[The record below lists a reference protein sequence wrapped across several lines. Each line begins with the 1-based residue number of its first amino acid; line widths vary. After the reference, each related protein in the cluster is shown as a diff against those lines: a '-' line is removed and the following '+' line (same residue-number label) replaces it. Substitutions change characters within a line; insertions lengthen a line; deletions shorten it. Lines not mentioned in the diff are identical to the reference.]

1 VASRLRRTLA
11 DPTNADMSVSATAA
25 LPFQPWQAH
34 YAHPAPW
41 DTTFPPLTVPQ
52 MFADSVAR
60 FADRPLVDFMGRRFS
75 YAEIAQDANAFAAGL
90 QALGVAKG
98 DRIGL
103 FLPNVPIYLAA
114 YYGAM
119 IAGATVVNFSPLY
132 TAAELAA
139 QVADSGT
146 RLLVT
151 VDSSALLPTAL
162 AVKAQ
167 SALEWLVVGSLAA
180 QLPWFKGLAMRL
192 LARKSLS
199 PIPEQALRWDDL
211 LADTAPTPVTLDPEE
226 DLALLQYTGGT
237 TGTPKGAM
245 LTHQN
250 ITANTRQVEAIDPRQ
265 DERDVIV
272 GVLPMF
278 HVFANICVLNRT
290 VAHGGCI
297 AMLPRFD
304 AGQALKALARVQA
317 TAIPGVPTMY
327 QALLDHPDCGK
338 TDFSSLRVCISGGAP
353 LPQPLKQRFEAA
365 TGARL
370 IEGYGLTETAG
381 VATANPY
388 EGEERPGTIGQP
400 IPGTRVRLLDKED
413 PTQDAAE
420 GEPGELAI
428 QGPQVMRGY
437 WRRPEAALAA
447 FAERPDGRWLR
458 TGDVA
463 VLEEGGYLRIVDRI
477 KDMIAVGGFKVFPSE
492 VEAVLLRHPAV
503 KEALVIGVPDPY
515 RGEAPQAYVTL
526 LDGASENGD
535 ALAKW
540 LNAQLGKHER
550 VESVVVRES
559 LPKTMIGKL
568 DRKALRAEVGLA

>member
-1 VASRLRRTLA
+1 MVAVPPA
-11 DPTNADMSVSATAA
+11 H
-25 LPFQPWQAH
+25 PWQAH
-34 YAHPAPW
+34 YAHPTPW
-41 DTTFPPLTVPQ
+41 ETEFLPLTVTD
-52 MFADSVAR
+52 MFTQSVAR
-60 FADRPLVDFMGRRFS
+60 FTDRPLVDFLGRRFS
-75 YAEIAQDANAFAAGL
+75 YQDLHAEAAAFASGL
-90 QALGVAKG
+90 QQLGITRG
-98 DRIGL
+98 DRVGL
-103 FLPNVPIYLAA
+103 FLPNVPIYVAA

-119 IAGATVVNFSPLY
+119 LAGATVVNFSPLY
-132 TAAELAA
+132 SVAELAA

-162 AVKAQ
+162 AVKQQ

-180 QLPWFKGLAMRL
+180 QLPWAKGVAMRL
-192 LARKSLS
+192 FARKSLTR
-199 PIPEQALRWDDL
+199 IPVEALRWDDVL
-211 LADTAPTPVTLDPEE
+211 STAPLQPVSLDSQE

-237 TGTPKGAM
+237 TGAPKGAM

-250 ITANTRQVEAIDPRQ
+250 ITANTRQVEALDPRQ
-265 DERDVIV
+265 DERDMIV
-272 GVLPMF
+272 GVLPLF
-278 HVFANICVLNRT
+278 HVFANVCVLNRT

-304 AGQALKALARVQA
+304 AGQTLKTLARVEA
-317 TAIPGVPTMY
+317 TAMPGVPTMY
-327 QALLDHPDCGK
+327 QALLDHPDCGR

-353 LPQPLKQRFEAA
+353 LPLPLKERFEAA

-370 IEGYGLTETAG
+370 IEGYGLTETSG

-388 EGEERPGTIGQP
+388 EGVERPGTIGQP
-400 IPGTRVRLLDKED
+400 IPATLVRLLNKED
-413 PTQDAAE
+413 PAVDALP

-437 WRRPEAALAA
+437 WRRPEAAAAA
-447 FAERPDGRWLR
+447 FAERSDGRWLR

-503 KEALVIGVPDPY
+503 KEALVIGVPDAY
-515 RGEAPQAYVTL
+515 RGEAPRAFVTL
-526 LDGASENGD
+526 QPGAATSADE
-535 ALAKW
+535 LAGW

-550 VESVVVRES
+550 VDGVVLRES

-568 DRKALRAEVGLA
+568 DRKALRAELGIA

>member
-1 VASRLRRTLA
+1 MTVSPVAAS
-11 DPTNADMSVSATAA
+11 S
-25 LPFQPWQAH
+25 FQPWQAH
-34 YAHPAPW
+34 YAHPTPW
-41 DTTFPPLTVPQ
+41 DTVFAPLSVPQ
-52 MFADSVAR
+52 MFADSAAR
-60 FADRPLVDFMGRRFS
+60 FADRPLVDFLGRLFTYRDLQGE
-75 YAEIAQDANAFAAGL
+75 ALAFAAGL
-90 QALGVAKG
+90 QQRGIGKG
-98 DRIGL
+98 DRVGL
-103 FLPNVPIYLAA
+103 FLPNVPLYIAA

-132 TAAELAA
+132 TADELAA

-151 VDSSALLPTAL
+151 IDSSALLPTAVT
-162 AVKAQ
+162 VKEQ

-180 QLPWFKGLAMRL
+180 QLPWLKGIALRL
-192 LARKSLS
+192 FARKSLS
-199 PIPEQALRWDDL
+199 PIPPSALRWGDV
-211 LADTAPTPVTLDPEE
+211 LADSAPQPVPLDPEE

-250 ITANTRQVEAIDPRQ
+250 ITANTRQVEAIDPQ
-265 DERDVIV
+265 QQARDVIV
-272 GVLPMF
+272 GVLPFF

-304 AGQALKALARVQA
+304 AGQALKTLARVKA
-317 TAIPGVPTMY
+317 TAMPGVPTMY

-338 TDFSSLRVCISGGAP
+338 TDFGSLRVCISGGAP
-353 LPQPLKQRFEAA
+353 LPLPLKQRFEAV

-381 VATANPY
+381 VAAANPY

-400 IPGTRVRLLDKED
+400 IPATRVRLLDKED
-413 PTQDAAE
+413 PTRDAPI

-437 WRRPEAALAA
+437 WRRPEAAAAA
-447 FAERPDGRWLR
+447 FADRPDGRWLR

-477 KDMIAVGGFKVFPSE
+477 KDMIAVGGFKVFPSQ

-503 KEALVIGVPDPY
+503 KEALVIGVPDAY
-515 RGEAPQAYVTL
+515 RGEAPRAYVTL
-526 LDGASENGD
+526 HEGAAATAE
-535 ALAKW
+535 ALADW
-540 LNAQLGKHER
+540 LNGQLGKHER
-550 VESVVVRES
+550 VDSVVVRDS

-568 DRKALRAEVGLA
+568 DRKALRAELGLV

>member
-1 VASRLRRTLA
+1 MVAVPPA
-11 DPTNADMSVSATAA
+11 H
-25 LPFQPWQAH
+25 PWQAH
-34 YAHPAPW
+34 YAHPTPW
-41 DTTFPPLTVPQ
+41 ETEFLPLTVTD
-52 MFADSVAR
+52 MFTQSVAR
-60 FADRPLVDFMGRRFS
+60 FTDRPLIDFLGRRFS
-75 YAEIAQDANAFAAGL
+75 YQDLHAEAAAFASGL
-90 QALGVAKG
+90 QQLGITRG
-98 DRIGL
+98 DRVGL
-103 FLPNVPIYLAA
+103 FLPNVPIYVAA

-119 IAGATVVNFSPLY
+119 LAGATVVNFSPLY
-132 TAAELAA
+132 SVAELAA

-162 AVKAQ
+162 AVKQQ

-180 QLPWFKGLAMRL
+180 QLPWAKGVAMRL
-192 LARKSLS
+192 FARKSLTR
-199 PIPEQALRWDDL
+199 IPVEALRWDDVL
-211 LADTAPTPVTLDPEE
+211 STAPLQPVSLDSQE

-237 TGTPKGAM
+237 TGAPKGAM

-250 ITANTRQVEAIDPRQ
+250 ITANTRQVEALDPRQ
-265 DERDVIV
+265 DERDMIV
-272 GVLPMF
+272 GVLPLF
-278 HVFANICVLNRT
+278 HVFANVCVLNRT

-304 AGQALKALARVQA
+304 AGQTLKTLARVEA
-317 TAIPGVPTMY
+317 TAMPGVPTMY
-327 QALLDHPDCGK
+327 QALLDHPDCGR

-353 LPQPLKQRFEAA
+353 LPLPLKERFEAA

-370 IEGYGLTETAG
+370 IEGYGLTETSG

-388 EGEERPGTIGQP
+388 EGVERPGTIGQP
-400 IPGTRVRLLDKED
+400 IPATLVRLLNKED
-413 PTQDAAE
+413 PAVDALP

-437 WRRPEAALAA
+437 WRRPEAAAAA
-447 FAERPDGRWLR
+447 FAERSDGRWLR

-463 VLEEGGYLRIVDRI
+463 VLEEDGYLRIVDRI

-503 KEALVIGVPDPY
+503 KEALVIGVPDAY
-515 RGEAPQAYVTL
+515 RGEAPRAFVTL
-526 LDGASENGD
+526 QLGAAASADE
-535 ALAKW
+535 LAGW

-550 VESVVVRES
+550 VDGVVLRES

-568 DRKALRAEVGLA
+568 DRKALRAELGIA

>member
-1 VASRLRRTLA
+1 MVAVPPA
-11 DPTNADMSVSATAA
+11 H
-25 LPFQPWQAH
+25 PWQAH
-34 YAHPAPW
+34 YAHPTPW
-41 DTTFPPLTVPQ
+41 ETEFLPLTVTD
-52 MFADSVAR
+52 MFTQSVAR
-60 FADRPLVDFMGRRFS
+60 FTDRPLVDFLGRRFS
-75 YAEIAQDANAFAAGL
+75 YQDLHAEAAAFASGL
-90 QALGVAKG
+90 QQLGITRG
-98 DRIGL
+98 DRVGL
-103 FLPNVPIYLAA
+103 FLPNVPIYVAA

-119 IAGATVVNFSPLY
+119 LAGATVVNFSPLY
-132 TAAELAA
+132 SVAELAA

-162 AVKAQ
+162 AVKQQ

-180 QLPWFKGLAMRL
+180 QLPWAKGVAMRL
-192 LARKSLS
+192 FARKSLTR
-199 PIPEQALRWDDL
+199 IPVEALRWDDVL
-211 LADTAPTPVTLDPEE
+211 STAPLQPVSLDSQE

-237 TGTPKGAM
+237 TGAPKGAM

-250 ITANTRQVEAIDPRQ
+250 ITANTRQVEALDPRQ
-265 DERDVIV
+265 DERDMIV
-272 GVLPMF
+272 GVLPLF
-278 HVFANICVLNRT
+278 HVFANVCVLNRT

-304 AGQALKALARVQA
+304 AGQTLKTLARVEA
-317 TAIPGVPTMY
+317 TAMPGVPTMY
-327 QALLDHPDCGK
+327 QALLDHPDCGR

-353 LPQPLKQRFEAA
+353 LPLPLKERFEAA

-370 IEGYGLTETAG
+370 IEGYGLTETSG

-388 EGEERPGTIGQP
+388 EGVERPGTIGQP
-400 IPGTRVRLLDKED
+400 IPATLVRLLNKED
-413 PTQDAAE
+413 PAVDALP

-437 WRRPEAALAA
+437 WRRPEAAAAA
-447 FAERPDGRWLR
+447 FAERSDGRWLR

-463 VLEEGGYLRIVDRI
+463 VLEEDGYLRIVDRI

-503 KEALVIGVPDPY
+503 KEALVIGVPDAY
-515 RGEAPQAYVTL
+515 RGEAPRAFVTL
-526 LDGASENGD
+526 QPGAAASADE
-535 ALAKW
+535 LAGW

-550 VESVVVRES
+550 VDGVVLRES

-568 DRKALRAEVGLA
+568 DRKALRAELGIA

>member
-1 VASRLRRTLA
+1 MTVSTLVAS
-11 DPTNADMSVSATAA
+11 PS
-25 LPFQPWQAH
+25 QPWQAH
-34 YAHPAPW
+34 YAHPTPW
-41 DTTFPPLTVPQ
+41 DTVFAPLSVPQ
-52 MFADSVAR
+52 MFADSAAR
-60 FADRPLVDFMGRRFS
+60 FADRPLVDFLGRLFTYRDLHR
-75 YAEIAQDANAFAAGL
+75 EAQAFAAGL
-90 QALGVAKG
+90 QRLGIGKG
-98 DRIGL
+98 DRVGL
-103 FLPNVPIYLAA
+103 FLPNVPLYISA

-132 TAAELAA
+132 TADELAA

-151 VDSSALLPTAL
+151 IDSSALLPTAVT
-162 AVKAQ
+162 VKEQ

-180 QLPWFKGLAMRL
+180 QLPWIKGLALRL
-192 LARKSLS
+192 FSRKSLS
-199 PIPEQALRWDDL
+199 PIPPSALHWDDV
-211 LADTAPTPVTLDPEE
+211 LADSAPQPVPLDPEE

-250 ITANTRQVEAIDPRQ
+250 ITANTRQVEAIDPQ
-265 DERDVIV
+265 QQARDVIV
-272 GVLPMF
+272 GVLPFF

-304 AGQALKALARVQA
+304 AGQALKTLARVRA
-317 TAIPGVPTMY
+317 TAMPGVPTMY

-338 TDFSSLRVCISGGAP
+338 TDFGSLRVCISGGAP
-353 LPQPLKQRFEAA
+353 LPLPLKQRFEAV

-381 VATANPY
+381 VAAANPY

-400 IPGTRVRLLDKED
+400 IPATRVRLLDKED
-413 PTQDAAE
+413 PAQDAPP

-437 WRRPEAALAA
+437 WRRPEAAAAA

-477 KDMIAVGGFKVFPSE
+477 KDMIAVGGFKVFPSQ
-492 VEAVLLRHPAV
+492 VEAVLLHHPAV
-503 KEALVIGVPDPY
+503 REALVIGVPDAY
-515 RGEAPQAYVTL
+515 RGEAPRAYVTL
-526 LDGASENGD
+526 HEGAAATGE
-535 ALAKW
+535 ALADW
-540 LNAQLGKHER
+540 LNRQLGKHER
-550 VESVVVRES
+550 VDSVVVRDS

-568 DRKALRAEVGLA
+568 DRKALRAELGLG